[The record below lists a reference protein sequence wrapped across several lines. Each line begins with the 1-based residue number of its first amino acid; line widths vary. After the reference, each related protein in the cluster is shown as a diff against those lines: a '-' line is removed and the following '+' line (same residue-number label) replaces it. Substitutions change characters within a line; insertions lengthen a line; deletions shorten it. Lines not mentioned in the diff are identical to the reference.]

1 MGKPAA
7 RVGDMTAHGG
17 MITGPGVPT
26 VLIGG
31 MPAATMGDMHV
42 CPMVT
47 PGVPPVPHV
56 GGPLVG
62 PVPPTVL
69 IGGKPAACVG
79 DMAIC
84 VGPPSSILPPGC
96 PTVLFGQSGGG
107 GGGGGGG
114 SGKDAKSA
122 SGDSAESIEPVE
134 GTETFPVEIQRI
146 IANAAK
152 NMTKDQTKAVIDQ
165 VAKSL
170 AESGYTGE
178 TQQDTYTE
186 LTLSDIVEVL
196 KSVEKNESYEA
207 ARHFASHLDYGKLTE
222 IAKAFI
228 NGEDTNADNDP
239 NLMPTRFMLL
249 YGMEDSKIR
258 EMDNH
263 PDRFE
268 DEEHKINVKNLRR
281 GLKLLGHDIK
291 DEDGPFDDEVW
302 IAFVKFLAARPFP
315 NKFEMTH
322 PVEEGEDLGKIAV
335 DYGISS
341 WKYLYEINKEIIG
354 DNPDIFEAGI
364 ELAIPQ
370 WDDTQGDEEIEKKGA
385 RAFDYVNG
393 LRYSYVWVPFKAN
406 IVDNV
411 TNMQINFE
419 ENKKVKITD
428 KDFKQIYSEFSIKT
442 TENFQLLLPDAPS
455 INVGIPG
462 FPFFEGDTLHIH
474 PDDSGKNQDNSE
486 FENNEDKDTETDLLN
501 TLTE

>member
-17 MITGPGVPT
+17 MITGPGVPN

-107 GGGGGGG
+107 GGGSGGG
-114 SGKDAKSA
+114 STKDAKSV
-122 SGDSAESIEPVE
+122 SGDSAESVEPVE

-186 LTLSDIVEVL
+186 LTLSDIAEVL

-222 IAKAFI
+222 IAKAYV
-228 NGEDTNADNDP
+228 NGEDTNPDNDP

-249 YGMEDSKIR
+249 YGMEDSKIK
-258 EMDNH
+258 DINDH
-263 PDRFE
+263 PDCFE

-281 GLKLLGHDIK
+281 GLKLLGYEIK
-291 DEDGPFDDEVW
+291 SEDGPFDDEVW
-302 IAFVKFLAARPFP
+302 IAFVKFLASQMKREPYPFD
-315 NKFEMTH
+315 ELEDDE
-322 PVEEGEDLGKIAV
+322 EEGENSALVKAPRNLTI
-335 DYGISS
+335 
-341 WKYLYEINKEIIG
+341 KLRL
-354 DNPDIFEAGI
+354 NPDDPYAQDDMFTLYSTDREQSFQQVKTVKDNMNPNCESLELLFTGLNEKLKYSLKI
-364 ELAIPQ
+364 EF
-370 WDDTQGDEEIEKKGA
+370 G
-385 RAFDYVNG
+385 N
-393 LRYSYVWVPFKAN
+393 
-406 IVDNV
+406 
-411 TNMQINFE
+411 
-419 ENKKVKITD
+419 
-428 KDFKQIYSEFSIKT
+428 
-442 TENFQLLLPDAPS
+442 
-455 INVGIPG
+455 
-462 FPFFEGDTLHIH
+462 
-474 PDDSGKNQDNSE
+474 SGK
-486 FENNEDKDTETDLLN
+486 TEYLFRN
-501 TLTE
+501 RAYGKWV

>member
-17 MITGPGVPT
+17 MITGPGVPN

-79 DMAIC
+79 DMAVC

-114 SGKDAKSA
+114 STKDAKSA

-134 GTETFPVEIQRI
+134 GTETFPIEIQRI

-170 AESGYTGE
+170 EESGYTE
-178 TQQDTYTE
+178 ESRQDTYRE
-186 LTLSDIVEVL
+186 LTLSDIAEVL
-196 KSVEKNESYEA
+196 KSVEKNEGYEA

-222 IAKAFI
+222 IAMAFV
-228 NGEDTNADNDP
+228 NGEDTNPDNDP

-258 EMDNH
+258 EINDH
-263 PDRFE
+263 PDSFE
-268 DEEHKINVKNLRR
+268 DEEHKINITNLRR
-281 GLKLLGHDIK
+281 GLKLLGYEVEEK
-291 DEDGPFDDEVW
+291 GAFDDEVW
-302 IAFVKFLAARPFP
+302 IAFVKFLATRPFP
-315 NKFEMTH
+315 KKFDKTH
-322 PVEEGEDLGKIAV
+322 TVEEGEDLGKIAI

-341 WKYLYEINKEIIG
+341 WKYLYEINKDVIG
-354 DNPDIFEAGI
+354 DNPDILKPGI
-364 ELAIPQ
+364 KLKIPQ
-370 WDDTQGDEEIEKKGA
+370 WNDTQGDEEIEKKGA

-393 LRYSYVWVPFKAN
+393 LRYSYVWVPFS
-406 IVDNV
+406 ISF
-411 TNMQINFE
+411 MNFSDKPFMFE
-419 ENKKVKITD
+419 KEQELLVILNKTGMEICKKTVSEWRDAHCLVPQTD
-428 KDFKQIYSEFSIKT
+428 DISISFG
-442 TENFQLLLPDAPS
+442 EL
-455 INVGIPG
+455 
-462 FPFFEGDTLHIH
+462 FF
-474 PDDSGKNQDNSE
+474 DS
-486 FENNEDKDTETDLLN
+486 
-501 TLTE
+501 